1 MDNEAMDARILF
13 WTGKA
18 SQILGDLVDRTIP
31 ILDQTDMN
39 RADWIVRQLFVMAH
53 TSSEGALYL
62 IRVERAWGGEMLVR
76 SIAESTAKLAYIELA
91 AEGVR
96 DTRARDF
103 WEVGLDLASLDDDKR
118 IKEFLTAFPDAAK
131 DPMFRPYREILL
143 TDEKRAALESLYSN
157 SFRREHKR
165 RWSFREVLRVL
176 GDEGHQM
183 FGDFAR
189 GPYWYSIPSHVLHSD
204 AFAVATAW
212 DRFHNRTE
220 EQRLAMEVAH
230 AARLI
235 GDILSFGYM
244 RLYALARRR
253 QIPRAKVK
261 EWWLLSRDLRR
272 AMHGTHEDF
281 RDAVYDDDEAD
292 KPSDT

>member
-1 MDNEAMDARILF
+1 MDNEGMDARILF
-13 WTGKA
+13 WA
-18 SQILGDLVDRTIP
+18 
-31 ILDQTDMN
+31 
-39 RADWIVRQLFVMAH
+39 
-53 TSSEGALYL
+53 
-62 IRVERAWGGEMLVR
+62 
-76 SIAESTAKLAYIELA
+76 
-91 AEGVR
+91 
-96 DTRARDF
+96 
-103 WEVGLDLASLDDDKR
+103 VGLDLASLDDDKR

-143 TDEKRAALESLYSN
+143 TDEKRAELETLYSN
-157 SFRREHKR
+157 SFRREHNR

-176 GDEGHQM
+176 GNEGHPM

-189 GPYWYSIPSHVLHSD
+189 GPYWYSIPSHVLHAD

-244 RLYALARRR
+244 RLYALAR
-253 QIPRAKVK
+253 
-261 EWWLLSRDLRR
+261 
-272 AMHGTHEDF
+272 
-281 RDAVYDDDEAD
+281 
-292 KPSDT
+292 